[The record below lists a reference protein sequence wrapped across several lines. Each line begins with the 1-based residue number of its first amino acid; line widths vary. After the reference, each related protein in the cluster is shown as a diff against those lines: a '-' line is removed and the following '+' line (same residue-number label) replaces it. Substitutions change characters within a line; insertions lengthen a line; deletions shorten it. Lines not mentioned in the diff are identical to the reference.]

1 MELKAIQSLS
11 ATILLASMVVSL
23 TACESMTT
31 RQRNTTIGVG
41 IGSVAGAALGG
52 NMLSTLGGAAAG
64 GLIGNQVKK

>member
-1 MELKAIQSLS
+1 MEFKVLKSIRA
-11 ATILLASMVVSL
+11 AILLASMVASL

-31 RQRNTTIGVG
+31 RQRNTAIGAG

>member
-1 MELKAIQSLS
+1 MELKAIKSLS

-31 RQRNTTIGVG
+31 RQRNTAIGAG